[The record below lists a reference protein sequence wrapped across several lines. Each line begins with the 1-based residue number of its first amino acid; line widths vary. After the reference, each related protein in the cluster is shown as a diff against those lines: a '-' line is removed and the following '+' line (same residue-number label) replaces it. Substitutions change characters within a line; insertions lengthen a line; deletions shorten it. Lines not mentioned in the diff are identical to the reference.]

1 MPEQEEEREVL
12 DIVPSYVREK
22 YNSFLSIMQSIYSS
36 LLPYIVKSDVE
47 ATKDYLNNSKTLSND
62 LVLDNDFLDVNEIS
76 IDTSIISEGH
86 FSKENIHISTK
97 EENDMMDFG
106 SKVHEILEEV
116 DFNNTSSLDLVDQ
129 RIKNKILAFINSD
142 LMKDKLNLN
151 MYKEYEFI
159 DNTGESTLHGI
170 IDLLIE
176 GEDFIY

>member
-97 EENDMMDFG
+97 
-106 SKVHEILEEV
+106 
-116 DFNNTSSLDLVDQ
+116 
-129 RIKNKILAFINSD
+129 
-142 LMKDKLNLN
+142 
-151 MYKEYEFI
+151 
-159 DNTGESTLHGI
+159 
-170 IDLLIE
+170 
-176 GEDFIY
+176 